1 MVEIYQRF
9 ANPQSPK
16 SDRSRRQRRHIEL
29 KWSRHIYILVLKFYE
44 FVDLTMYIALC
55 SIEFDCDD
63 DLFATAG
70 VSRRIKVF
78 DFSAV
83 RWMTFNFYF
92 YF

>member
-83 RWMTFNFYF
+83 
-92 YF
+92 

>member
-1 MVEIYQRF
+1 M
-9 ANPQSPK
+9 K
-16 SDRSRRQRRHIEL
+16 KLDRISCIIEL
-29 KWSRHIYILVLKFYE
+29 KWSCQIYILVLKFSE
-44 FVDLTMYIALC
+44 FVDLTMYTALC

-83 RWMTFNFYF
+83 
-92 YF
+92 